1 MTGPTPAVWGCPSL
15 TTERRPSS
23 MVTQSPAWLSSTT
36 ITETVSGYDNMTTV
50 IHAIWQH
57 DIWAN
62 QSEML
67 SVSRHI
73 SSWVLAIRWHDKVK
87 AEPIHL
93 KRLKAAVMPAPPF
106 TTFVIWIDPQLCCR
120 NQMARRGLHSWEG
133 YRLWGRGRSSC
144 IRQTT
149 VSPDQNTLDNILP
162 TISEIIWL
170 KPSKQHVN
178 TFSIKV
184 SWFIYLKL
192 FI

>member
-1 MTGPTPAVWGCPSL
+1 MRL
-15 TTERRPSS
+15 F
-23 MVTQSPAWLSSTT
+23 
-36 ITETVSGYDNMTTV
+36 
-50 IHAIWQH
+50 
-57 DIWAN
+57 
-62 QSEML
+62 
-67 SVSRHI
+67 SRHI
-73 SSWVLAIRWHDKVK
+73 SSCVLAIRWHDKVK

-120 NQMARRGLHSWEG
+120 NQMARRGLYSWEG
-133 YRLWGRGRSSC
+133 YCLWGRGWSSC

-149 VSPDQNTLDNILP
+149 VSPDQNTLDNLP
-162 TISEIIWL
+162 TISEILWL

-192 FI
+192 FIYLLRNKIQNLRTMLVWS